1 MQGSAQRALE
11 VTPRFDHAV
20 FVEKKDEHCEE
31 LRKLKALYPTRDIQI
46 VPGDANQVL
55 CDLVRKEPWCRKVSS
70 RHRGVVFL
78 DPYSLQ
84 VDWETLRALA
94 ATRVLDVWYLFPIR
108 DTIRQLAH
116 NIEGIGPKEAML
128 DRVLGAEWRELYGIA
143 PDHQP
148 RDLFDVPVEPELK
161 RMVSVQQFEQW
172 LKRRLENHAG
182 FAFVGEPLQIM
193 TSRSRQAFSLFCAV
207 SNPSLPARMAAEKFV
222 RYVKKNFAPGA
233 SRQRSGRAASGQ

>member
-1 MQGSAQRALE
+1 MA
-11 VTPRFDHAV
+11 
-20 FVEKKDEHCEE
+20 
-31 LRKLKALYPTRDIQI
+31 
-46 VPGDANQVL
+46 
-55 CDLVRKEPWCRKVSS
+55 S

-116 NIEGIGPKEAML
+116 DFEGIGPKDAML
-128 DRVLGAEWRELYGIA
+128 DRVLGPEWRELYGIA
-143 PDHQP
+143 PNHQP
-148 RDLFDVPVEPELK
+148 RDLFDQPVEPELK
-161 RMVSVQQFEQW
+161 RMVSVPQFEQW
-172 LKRRLENHAG
+172 LRHRLEHHAG

-207 SNPSLPARMAAEKFV
+207 SNPSLPAREAAEKFV

-233 SRQRSGRAASGQ
+233 SRQRSARGGSGR